1 MAVTLLVP
9 SAHAQESDRPPPHE
23 PDPAL
28 GFITGASVF
37 LVGFGLGGVLLTA
50 SSQSRADQNAGWLT
64 IQSGFALAPLA
75 AHAVTGEWT
84 RGALFATVPTAAAL
98 TSGTVIAVFP
108 DAVANGQLPK
118 QRVLWGSFGV
128 GLFSSVVGIVDATFV
143 RKRLH
148 AVTLSPSVGAGTV
161 GLDVGGTL
169 W

>member
-1 MAVTLLVP
+1 MTLSVP
-9 SAHAQESDRPPPHE
+9 AAHAQESDGPPPHE

-28 GFITGASVF
+28 AFITGASVF
-37 LVGFGLGGVLLTA
+37 LVGFGLGGVVLTA
-50 SSQSRADQNAGWLT
+50 NSRSRADQNAGWLT

-98 TSGTVIAVFP
+98 TSGTLIAVFP
-108 DAVANGQLPK
+108 NAIMNGQLPK
-118 QRVLWGSFGV
+118 QRALWGSFGV

-143 RKRLH
+143 RKRMH
-148 AVTLSPSVGAGTV
+148 SVTIAPSVGAGTV